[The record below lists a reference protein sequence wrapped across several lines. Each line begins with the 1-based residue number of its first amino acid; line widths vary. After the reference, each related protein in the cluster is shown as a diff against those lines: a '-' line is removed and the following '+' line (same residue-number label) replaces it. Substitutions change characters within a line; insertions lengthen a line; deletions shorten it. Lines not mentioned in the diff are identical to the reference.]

1 MVKHHSIE
9 HQTDSNIIFRIFGF
23 ERVNLVV
30 ITFEHSIFGFEGTDI
45 NNPSS
50 QDLLNYS
57 ANRIKHFCLNIKYG
71 SSPPYFFLCD
81 RNTTENGVNPTLSI
95 LLLRSFRFQSTNL
108 SKLELPLVIG
118 YAALTLQPNAK
129 HY

>member
-1 MVKHHSIE
+1 MV
-9 HQTDSNIIFRIFGF
+9 R
-23 ERVNLVV
+23 LL
-30 ITFEHSIFGFEGTDI
+30 
-45 NNPSS
+45 PS
-50 QDLLNYS
+50 
-57 ANRIKHFCLNIKYG
+57 
-71 SSPPYFFLCD
+71 PYFFLCD